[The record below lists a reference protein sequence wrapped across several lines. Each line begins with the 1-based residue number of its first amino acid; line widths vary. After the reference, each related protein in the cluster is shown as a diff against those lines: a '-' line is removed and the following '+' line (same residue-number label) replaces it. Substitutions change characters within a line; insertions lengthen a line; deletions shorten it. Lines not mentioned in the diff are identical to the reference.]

1 MSIQLSLSSF
11 LVNKILRKLKVMNLY
26 DYYLLSVQF
35 LIREII
41 SYIGLNNKNEKVFF
55 PYYNTYTHP
64 FILER
69 NYGRKAP
76 QYFFNL
82 KSSSIVHCIQY
93 PNPNTNYLGKKII
106 IEPNDH
112 CLVIG
117 GALGI
122 LEPSETV
129 AHCKI
134 ISDYISS
141 PKVSRILLGNN
152 ELINHAR
159 FYFSE
164 EALKKFIIYPEMA
177 CTPEITK
184 HSLNEKKEKLL
195 AIGEIRYLS
204 IASSYKIKAVD
215 LLLEAFI
222 AANVKANLTLVCHDI
237 PENIEKKILKNK
249 NINLIKKI
257 PLTQKMKNQLYGN
270 ADVYVNT
277 TYIDGGASAFR
288 ALDYGMPIITNEFH
302 RGKGLVK
309 NKNGILINEPMKY
322 YEPGRYGVEWNS
334 HQGYLEQIYLLRNRG
349 GFNDVIRQ
357 LITAFK
363 YYENEP
369 LNVLKDGIN
378 SLELAEENSLEKSNK
393 ALRDI
398 YKSVAQE
405 TV

>member
-1 MSIQLSLSSF
+1 MSIQLSLSTF
-11 LVNKILRKLKVMNLY
+11 LLNKILRKLKVMNLY
-26 DYYLLSVQF
+26 DYYLFLLQF
-35 LIREII
+35 LIREIT
-41 SYIGLNNKNEKVFF
+41 SLIGLNKKNEKVFF
-55 PYYNTYTHP
+55 PYYSTYTHP

-82 KSSSIVHCIQY
+82 KSSSVVHCIQY
-93 PNPNTNYLGKKII
+93 PNPNKNYLGKKII

-122 LEPSETV
+122 LEPSEAV

-141 PKVSRILLGNN
+141 PKVSRILLGDN

-164 EALKKFIIYPEMA
+164 EALKKFTIYPEMA

-184 HSLNEKKEKLL
+184 YSLNEKKERLL

-277 TYIDGGASAFR
+277 TYIDGGVPASR

-302 RGKGLVK
+302 RGKSLVK
-309 NKNGILINEPMKY
+309 NKNGILIKEPMKY
-322 YEPGRYGVEWNS
+322 YQPGRYGVEWNS
-334 HQGYLEQIYLLRNRG
+334 FQGYLEKIYLLRKRG
-349 GFNDVIRQ
+349 GFNDVIQQ
-357 LITAFK
+357 LINAFK
-363 YYENEP
+363 YYEDEP
-369 LNVLKDGIN
+369 LNVFRDGVK

-405 TV
+405 IT

>member
-11 LVNKILRKLKVMNLY
+11 LVYKILRKLKVMNLY
-26 DYYLLSVQF
+26 DYYLFVLQF
-35 LIREII
+35 LMREIV
-41 SYIGLNNKNEKVFF
+41 SLIGLNKKNEKVFF
-55 PYYNTYTHP
+55 PYYSTYTHP
-64 FILER
+64 DILER

-82 KSSSIVHCIQY
+82 KSSTIIHCIQY

-112 CLVIG
+112 CLTIG

-122 LEPSETV
+122 LKASETV
-129 AHCKI
+129 VHCNI

-141 PKVSRILLGNN
+141 SKVSRILVGDN

-159 FYFSE
+159 FYFSD

-177 CTPEITK
+177 CTPEITR
-184 HSLNEKKEKLL
+184 HSLNEKKERLL
-195 AIGEIRYLS
+195 ANGEIRYLS
-204 IASSYKIKAVD
+204 IASSYKIKAVE
-215 LLLEAFI
+215 LLLEAFTVTK
-222 AANVKANLTLVCHDI
+222 VKGNLTLVCHDI
-237 PENIEKKILKNK
+237 PEKIEKTVLKNK
-249 NINLIKKI
+249 NIILIKKI
-257 PLTQKMKNQLYGN
+257 PLTQKIKKQLYAN

-277 TYIDGGASAFR
+277 TYIDGLAVASR
-288 ALDYGMPIITNEFH
+288 ALNYGMPIITNEYH

-309 NKNGILINEPMKY
+309 KKNGILINEPMKY
-322 YEPGRYGVEWNS
+322 YEPGKYGVEWNS
-334 HQGYLEQIYLLRNRG
+334 FQEYLEQIYLLRKRG

-357 LITAFK
+357 LINAFK

-369 LNVLKDGIN
+369 LNVVRDGIK

-393 ALRDI
+393 VLRDI

-405 TV
+405 IT